1 MNQIRSA
8 TFLFVGLLFAASPV
22 LRADEKAPPA
32 VKASFQIAGL
42 HCAPCTATVERSL
55 KSLKGV
61 KNIKVDWA
69 TKIAKVEFD
78 EHDVVAQKVASRIAS
93 TAHMMGGNMHYAGT
107 LSIQVPKLATGET
120 ADKAKKVLSELK
132 GVSKVVL
139 DLNAKTVSVA
149 FSTDGDVSTVQL
161 LGALKDAGIEASL
174 L

>member
-8 TFLFVGLLFAASPV
+8 TF
-22 LRADEKAPPA
+22 
-32 VKASFQIAGL
+32 
-42 HCAPCTATVERSL
+42 
-55 KSLKGV
+55 
-61 KNIKVDWA
+61 
-69 TKIAKVEFD
+69 
-78 EHDVVAQKVASRIAS
+78 
-93 TAHMMGGNMHYAGT
+93 YAGT